1 MMHEERRRGLWVH
14 WVGDA
19 VSLVIVLGTFLV
31 AWGAQQ
37 ESNRARDERLTKI
50 EARQEQATAQ
60 ASADR
65 RELKQDIQQ
74 QLQNIVQSIGA
85 MDTKLTAVLIDRPR
99 TK

>member
-1 MMHEERRRGLWVH
+1 VNEIDERRKGLWVH
-14 WVGDA
+14 WIGDL

-37 ESNRARDERLTKI
+37 EGNKARDERLTKI

-65 RELKQDIQQ
+65 RELKQDIQL

-85 MDTKLTAVLIDRPR
+85 MDTKLTAVLIERPR
-99 TK
+99 K